1 MNTTSETPLLSS
13 LSLESELNGLKNVI
27 NEAVSSDTTLRL
39 FFKDLFRFSASNHC
53 IYEASYENRTHP
65 LIALNSLKNL
75 AALRLDSPS
84 RPIVEK
90 AIEICHH
97 SQASDDSLAK
107 IELKQEEL
115 DQPLFTQDFLRAVVE
130 GDAEKARCEAAKI
143 AVVSGNQVAVI
154 EMIMEVATHHMDELG
169 TFVYGVYRSAVF
181 GGEKEPEPFMNLL
194 LTEVTK
200 QPRPIETADLSG
212 DDSLYPFLG
221 DVLKNSDDRDFSLF
235 STALRLWETDSPR
248 QSGYRKGLKLWAER
262 QFKSKPL
269 TEETGALRKESSAN
283 SIIKAIKDNNP
294 SQLTHFL
301 SRARAADDWSWTTEL
316 AESWIESFET
326 KESDFLLLDS
336 LQSLIKGV
344 PESFIPLLAVRLL
357 QVNSSISD
365 R

>member
-13 LSLESELNGLKNVI
+13 LSLENDLNGLKNVI

-53 IYEASYENRTHP
+53 IYAASDENRTHP

-115 DQPLFTQDFLRAVVE
+115 DQPLFTQEISAVS
-130 GDAEKARCEAAKI
+130 DNR
-143 AVVSGNQVAVI
+143 VAVI
-154 EMIMEVATHHMDELG
+154 EMIMEVTTHHMDELG

>member
-13 LSLESELNGLKNVI
+13 LSLENDLNGLKNVI
-27 NEAVSSDTTLRL
+27 NEAVSSDTALRL

-53 IYEASYENRTHP
+53 IYAASDENRTHP

-301 SRARAADDWSWTTEL
+301 FRARAADDWSWTTEL
-316 AESWIESFET
+316 AESWIKSFKTE
-326 KESDFLLLDS
+326 ESDFLLLDS

>member
-39 FFKDLFRFSASNHC
+39 FFKDLFRFSASNHGT
-53 IYEASYENRTHP
+53 YAASDENRTHP

-84 RPIVEK
+84 RPIIEK

-97 SQASDDSLAK
+97 SQASDDSPAK

-154 EMIMEVATHHMDELG
+154 EMMMEVATHHMDELG

-235 STALRLWETDSPR
+235 STALRLWETGSPR

-269 TEETGALRKESSAN
+269 TEETGVLRKESSAN

-301 SRARAADDWSWTTEL
+301 FRARAADDWSWTTEL
-316 AESWIESFET
+316 AESWIESFEM

>member
-13 LSLESELNGLKNVI
+13 LSLENDLNGLKNVI

-39 FFKDLFRFSASNHC
+39 FFKDLFRFSASNHGT
-53 IYEASYENRTHP
+53 YAASDENRTHP

-97 SQASDDSLAK
+97 SQASDDSPAK

-212 DDSLYPFLG
+212 NVSLYPFLG

-283 SIIKAIKDNNP
+283 SIIKTIKDNNP

-301 SRARAADDWSWTTEL
+301 FRARAADDWSWTTEL

-336 LQSLIKGV
+336 LQSLIKAV